1 MKLYD
6 LEPSGNCYKVRLFA
20 ALAKI
25 PLEIVPVDFMNG
37 EHKRTPLI
45 DLNPLGEVPILDDAP
60 VVLRDSQAIL
70 VYLASK
76 YGGESWLPR
85 DPADMAEV
93 MQWLST
99 AANEIQ
105 NGPGAARLVDK
116 FGYAIDKADAVK
128 RAGKILPVIDA
139 HLAEHQWLALERPTI
154 ADCAVMPYIALS
166 HEGGISL
173 QSYPHITEWIRRI
186 KALPGFIPMSG
197 I

>member
-20 ALAKI
+20 ALTNI
-25 PLEIVPVDFMNG
+25 PLDIVPVDFMGG
-37 EHKRTPLI
+37 EHKRAPLI
-45 DLNPLGEVPILDDAP
+45 DLNPLGELPILDDAP

-76 YGGESWLPR
+76 YADESWLPR
-85 DPADMAEV
+85 DPAGMGEV

-99 AANEIQ
+99 SANEIQ

-128 RAGKILPVIDA
+128 RADNILPVIEA
-139 HLAEHQWLALERPTI
+139 HLAKHQWLALDRPTI
-154 ADCAVMPYIALS
+154 ADCAVMPYVALAP
-166 HEGGISL
+166 EGGISL
-173 QSYPHITEWIRRI
+173 QSYPHIGAWIARI